1 MTANSKFLFEASY
14 GEGFGAYSADLIGRP
29 GQMLGG
35 LLGGLLGFGPAQ
47 PVDLDNP
54 DWSIWPIFR
63 LKAIFLRANS
73 PFSAISAVS

>member
-1 MTANSKFLFEASY
+1 LTANSKFLFEASY

-35 LLGGLLGFGPAQ
+35 LLGVGPAQ

-63 LKAIFLRANS
+63 FKAVFLKAKS
-73 PFSAISAVS
+73 PFLAISIVS